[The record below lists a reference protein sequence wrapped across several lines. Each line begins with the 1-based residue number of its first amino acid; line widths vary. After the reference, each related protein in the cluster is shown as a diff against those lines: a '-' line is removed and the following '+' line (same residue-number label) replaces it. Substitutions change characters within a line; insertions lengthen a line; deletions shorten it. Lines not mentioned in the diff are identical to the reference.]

1 MIRKLQGRSGETITE
16 VLVASLVIVLGVLL
30 FAMMVQSSF
39 RIVSTSEKK
48 VLAIYESESNAES
61 GKGTVGTAA
70 PVLEYIEY
78 TGNGFLRDGDFENLG
93 NVTIYGNKDVK
104 SYKLNGK
111 NDD

>member
-1 MIRKLQGRSGETITE
+1 MIRKLQSRSGETITE

-39 RIVSTSEKK
+39 RIVSTSEEK

-61 GKGTVGTAA
+61 GEGTPVGTAA
-70 PVLEYIEY
+70 PALDY
-78 TGNGFLRDGDFENLG
+78 TGKGFLRDDDFKNLG